1 MLRAGAISLALLLA
15 SRLLGLLR
23 ESAQAAAF
31 GTSGVADAAVLMLS
45 LPDWITGLVAAGAL
59 SYVLLPLW
67 ARQSAAAQVVSERAV
82 ARALLALGAGL
93 ALGLWL
99 GREPLL
105 AMLAPGLGAAAR
117 ETGAQ
122 ALRYAAA
129 ALPLAL
135 LAALW
140 ASRAQHMQ
148 DFTGLYG
155 ANLVVNGVLVVA
167 LLLIA
172 ITHPFTLGL
181 DVLGGFLLLAMG
193 MRLLWLGWRRRERCD
208 RRPARDVYAGVPAGL
223 PGAAVWLWAALAA
236 GLPLALPFA
245 ARSFASGAGEGALA
259 MFNYAWKLVEL
270 PLVLAVQL
278 AATLSFPRIAAAY
291 ARADAVGG
299 ARRAQAQATVR
310 AAMALAWTLACMA
323 AAGLLVGAQA
333 LALVLFGW
341 GRMSPEALAPLAQW
355 ARIGA
360 WSLLP
365 QALIAVALA
374 ALASQMRLRAAAAVW
389 ALGLGI
395 LLLGGGLLP
404 GSGAAQMGMLTAVF
418 TAVALGLVAAL
429 GMDACRVLPLRLMA
443 VTGAALAV
451 LAWATAAPGLRAGA
465 EAVAPAVWAAGDA
478 PARLQAV
485 AVPLAW
491 AVLAA
496 AALGGLAWGGSTELR
511 TSLRRQ

>member
-67 ARQSAAAQVVSERAV
+67 ARQSAAARRRSERAV
-82 ARALLALGAGL
+82 ARALLVLGAGL

-105 AMLAPGLGAAAR
+105 AVLAPGLGTAAR
-117 ETGAQ
+117 EAGAQ
-122 ALRYAAA
+122 ALRYAAV

-140 ASRAQHMQ
+140 ATRAQHAQ

-155 ANLVVNGVLVVA
+155 ANLVVNGVLVAA

-172 ITHPFTLGL
+172 TLHPSALGL
-181 DVLGGFLLLAMG
+181 DVLGLSLLLAMAV
-193 MRLLWLGWRRRERCD
+193 RLLWLRWRRRTRFD
-208 RRPARDVYAGVPAGL
+208 PLPAHDGSGASAAL

-259 MFNYAWKLVEL
+259 TFNYAWKLVEL

-291 ARADAVGG
+291 AQADAG
-299 ARRAQAQATVR
+299 APAPRAQARATVR
-310 AAMALAWTLACMA
+310 AAIALAWTLASMA

-333 LALVLFGW
+333 LALVLFAW
-341 GRMSPEALAPLAQW
+341 GRMAPEALAPLAQW

-365 QALIAVALA
+365 QALIAVALT
-374 ALASQMRLRAAAAVW
+374 ALASQARLRAAAAVW
-389 ALGLGI
+389 ALALVV
-395 LLLGGGLLP
+395 LLLGGLVLP
-404 GSGAAQMGMLTAVF
+404 GAGAVQMGVLVAVF
-418 TAVALGLVAAL
+418 AAVALGLVAAL
-429 GMDACRVLPLRLMA
+429 GMDARPVLPLRLMGF
-443 VTGAALAV
+443 TGAALGV
-451 LAWATAAPGLRAGA
+451 LAWATGAHGPLALA
-465 EAVAPAVWAAGDA
+465 EAELLAAWAAGDGA
-478 PARLQAV
+478 ARAQAV
-485 AVPLAW
+485 VGPLAQ
-491 AVLAA
+491 AALAA
-496 AALGGLAWGGSTELR
+496 AALGGLAWGLSADLR
-511 TSLRRQ
+511 AALRRQ

>member
-31 GTSGVADAAVLMLS
+31 GTSGAADAAVLMLS

-67 ARQSAAAQVVSERAV
+67 ARQSAAAQRLSERAV
-82 ARALLALGAGL
+82 ARALLVLGAGL

-105 AMLAPGLGAAAR
+105 AVLASGLGTATR
-117 ETGAQ
+117 EAGAQ
-122 ALRYAAA
+122 ALRYAAV

-140 ASRAQHMQ
+140 ATRAQHAQ

-155 ANLVVNGVLVVA
+155 ANLVVNGVLVAA

-172 ITHPFTLGL
+172 TLHPSALGL
-181 DVLGGFLLLAMG
+181 DVLGLSLLLAMAV
-193 MRLLWLGWRRRERCD
+193 RLLWLRWRRRARFNPL
-208 RRPARDVYAGVPAGL
+208 PAHDGSGASAAV

-259 MFNYAWKLVEL
+259 TFNYAWKLVEL

-291 ARADAVGG
+291 AQAEAG
-299 ARRAQAQATVR
+299 APAPRAQARATVR
-310 AAMALAWTLACMA
+310 AAIALAWTLASMA

-341 GRMSPEALAPLAQW
+341 GRMAPEALAPLAQW

-360 WSLLP
+360 WCLLP
-365 QALIAVALA
+365 QALIAVALT
-374 ALASQMRLRAAAAVW
+374 ALASQARLRAAAAVW
-389 ALGLGI
+389 ALALVV
-395 LLLGGGLLP
+395 LLLGGLVLP
-404 GSGAAQMGMLTAVF
+404 GAGAVQMGVLVAVF
-418 TAVALGLVAAL
+418 SAVALGLVAAL
-429 GMDACRVLPLRLMA
+429 GMDARPVLPLRLMGF
-443 VTGAALAV
+443 TGAALGV
-451 LAWATAAPGLRAGA
+451 LAWATGAHGPLALA
-465 EAVAPAVWAAGDA
+465 EAELLAVWAAGDGA
-478 PARLQAV
+478 ARAQAV
-485 AVPLAW
+485 AGPLAQ
-491 AVLAA
+491 AALAA
-496 AALGGLAWGGSTELR
+496 AALGGLAWGLSADLR
-511 TSLRRQ
+511 AALRRQ

>member
-1 MLRAGAISLALLLA
+1 MLRTGATSLALLLA

-67 ARQSAAAQVVSERAV
+67 ARQSAAAQRRSERAV
-82 ARALLALGAGL
+82 ARALLVLGAGL

-105 AMLAPGLGAAAR
+105 AVLAPGLGTVAR
-117 ETGAQ
+117 EAGAQ
-122 ALRYAAA
+122 ALRYAAV

-140 ASRAQHMQ
+140 ATRAQHAQ

-155 ANLVVNGVLVVA
+155 ANLVVNGVLVAA

-172 ITHPFTLGL
+172 TLHPLALGL
-181 DVLGGFLLLAMG
+181 DVLGLSLLLAMAV
-193 MRLLWLGWRRRERCD
+193 RLLWLRWRRRARFD
-208 RRPARDVYAGVPAGL
+208 PPPAHDGSGASAAL

-259 MFNYAWKLVEL
+259 TFNYAWKLVEL

-291 ARADAVGG
+291 AQAEAG
-299 ARRAQAQATVR
+299 APAPRAQARATVR
-310 AAMALAWTLACMA
+310 AAIALAWTLASMA

-341 GRMSPEALAPLAQW
+341 GRMAPEALAPLAQW

-360 WSLLP
+360 WCLLP
-365 QALIAVALA
+365 QALIAVALT
-374 ALASQMRLRAAAAVW
+374 ALASQARLRAAAAVW
-389 ALGLGI
+389 ALALVV
-395 LLLGGGLLP
+395 LLLGGLVLP
-404 GSGAAQMGMLTAVF
+404 GAGAVQMGVLVAVF
-418 TAVALGLVAAL
+418 SAVALGLVAAL
-429 GMDACRVLPLRLMA
+429 GMDARPVLPLWLMGF
-443 VTGAALAV
+443 TGAALGA
-451 LAWATAAPGLRAGA
+451 LAWATGAHGPLALA
-465 EAVAPAVWAAGDA
+465 EAELLAAWAAGDGA
-478 PARLQAV
+478 ARAQAV
-485 AVPLAW
+485 AGPLAQ
-491 AVLAA
+491 AALAA
-496 AALGGLAWGGSTELR
+496 AALGGLAWGLSADLR
-511 TSLRRQ
+511 AALRRQ